1 MKKNIFKTLFIISV
15 VSISPILVYA
25 ESDICKNAKMN
36 DVKGILTS
44 LSCILSDYVIP
55 LLFTLAV
62 VAFVWGVIQF
72 YLNPNN
78 EEKRKKGKEFIVG
91 GLIAL
96 FVMVSIWG
104 IIKIFTTTFGF
115 DENNAMKSS
124 QLPHIQVGQ

>member
-1 MKKNIFKTLFIISV
+1 MPVFANAAQITCETANMSDVKNI
-15 VSISPILVYA
+15 LV
-25 ESDICKNAKMN
+25 
-36 DVKGILTS
+36 S

-62 VAFVWGVIQF
+62 VAFVWGVILF
-72 YLNPNN
+72 YLNPDN
-78 EEKRKKGKEFIVG
+78 EEKRKKGKAFIVG

-104 IIKIFTTTFGF
+104 IIKIFTNTFGF

-124 QLPHIQVGQ
+124 QLPHIKVGQ